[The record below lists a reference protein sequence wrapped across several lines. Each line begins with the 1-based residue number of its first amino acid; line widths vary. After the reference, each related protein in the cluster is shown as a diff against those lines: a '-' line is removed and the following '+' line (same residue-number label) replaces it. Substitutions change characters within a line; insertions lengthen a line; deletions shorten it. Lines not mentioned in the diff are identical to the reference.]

1 MPAAE
6 HTQPRE
12 DRRCDHTCTATQLDH
27 RYYTRHK
34 GHQQASSEEVQTSE
48 QQVNEERKLLL
59 YRGGRRA
66 MRRALMLRQ
75 PREGSLLHRRC
86 QCLPSH
92 RCPSR
97 RRRTGPR
104 VSQLQALQSC
114 VVGHTDLQLV
124 SLELDVVWPLK
135 ESLLLATQLCGTE
148 PCLPS
153 RANGWH
159 VPKGQTGWRTR
170 RKKAVCV
177 RGVVRCAS
185 GGHCKS
191 FRRRRDP
198 TAWCGP
204 HWWQSGEW

>member
-1 MPAAE
+1 
-6 HTQPRE
+6 
-12 DRRCDHTCTATQLDH
+12 
-27 RYYTRHK
+27 
-34 GHQQASSEEVQTSE
+34 
-48 QQVNEERKLLL
+48 
-59 YRGGRRA
+59 

-97 RRRTGPR
+97 LGRTGAR

-135 ESLLLATQLCGTE
+135 KSLLLATQLCGTE

-170 RKKAVCV
+170 RKKAVSRSWCGAMCV
-177 RGVVRCAS
+177 RWS
-185 GGHCKS
+185 LQKFKS
-191 FRRRRDP
+191 FRRRRDT

-204 HWWQSGEW
+204 HWWQSGEWWLVGAGRPPRSLPLACLCGPHRRDQRSHRRACARSAGGERGHEVPHMRQQALLEL